1 VLLLKENL
9 IKCEKDSLA
18 KKTRIEGFSLAKL
31 KLFHRSKLKE
41 ETYEK
46 EKPVNKEIEL
56 SEEKQNGPEIRE
68 ELKKVPIKEYNE
80 TLYSKGFEQKQPITP
95 SPQKKHFLKRT
106 TWENAETIEQNI
118 DSMKVR
124 QLESASSHNKKGF
137 DTEKKVDFILLKKKK

>member
-9 IKCEKDSLA
+9 IKCEKDSLS

-31 KLFHRSKLKE
+31 KLFHRSKIKE

-46 EKPVNKEIEL
+46 EKPINKEIEQPK
-56 SEEKQNGPEIRE
+56 EKQNDPEIRE
-68 ELKKVPIKEYNE
+68 EIKKAPIKEYNE
-80 TLYSKGFEQKQPITP
+80 TLYSKGFEQKQPMTP

-118 DSMKVR
+118 DSMRMK
-124 QLESASSHNKKGF
+124 QSESTSSRSQKGI